1 MITHVSIVKSNGFKN
16 VLFLQSYEAIFKK
29 KRKIYVAKTIYVE
42 KNIIH

>member
-29 KRKIYVAKTIYVE
+29 KNGKYMLQKQYMLKKT
-42 KNIIH
+42 